1 MKNQEKLEDLVNNLE
16 RGEEGG
22 VKSKGIK
29 ERKSNPKRWLFSRKK
44 SKPRQGNEAKE

>member
-16 RGEEGG
+16 RGGSG